1 MKNSLLKK
9 DRIRKYKHKKEEKAI
24 IIADNGICSLE
35 ADVGVMGI
43 QLEFKGKA
51 EITPQLPE
59 GWILQGNRNR
69 IIIFTLQDTLIQNQT
84 LFSYKGSIEIVGAI
98 VSDHKG
104 ERLSERLKRNYAN
117 WGSQS
122 FDFSVDTSSWED
134 YKDTKRVG
142 KVKKTIYNLPD
153 YDLPKV
159 KGLQKFYNIIEQES
173 SLEYE
178 GNVGTGSGSGA
189 MDSGGGGK

>member
-1 MKNSLLKK
+1 MKAINKK
-9 DRIRKYKHKKEEKAI
+9 DRIRKYKPRLEEKAI

-43 QLEFKGKA
+43 QLEFKGTA
-51 EITPQLPE
+51 EITPELPE
-59 GWILQGNRNR
+59 GWILQGNGNR
-69 IIIFTLQDTLIQNQT
+69 IIMFTLQANPIYNQT
-84 LFSYKGSIEIVGAI
+84 LFSYKGSVEIVGAI
-98 VSDHKG
+98 VSNDKG
-104 ERLSERLKRNYAN
+104 ERLSERIKRNYAN

-122 FDFSVDTSSWED
+122 FDFSIDTSKWED

-159 KGLQKFYNIIEQES
+159 DKITRKKRENYKKSTRKKRETS
-173 SLEYE
+173 RS
-178 GNVGTGSGSGA
+178 TGGY
-189 MDSGGGGK
+189 

>member
-1 MKNSLLKK
+1 MKSLLKK
-9 DRIRKYKHKKEEKAI
+9 DRIRKYKPRLEEKAI

-43 QLEFKGKA
+43 QLKFKGTA
-51 EITPQLPE
+51 QITPELPE
-59 GWILQGNRNR
+59 EWILQGNNNT
-69 IIIFTLQDTLIQNQT
+69 IIIFTLGANPIQNQT
-84 LFSYKGSIEIVGAI
+84 LFSYVGFVEIVGAI
-98 VSDHKG
+98 ISNDKG
-104 ERLSERLKRNYAN
+104 ERLSERITRNYSN

-142 KVKKTIYNLPD
+142 KVKKTTYNLPD

-159 KGLQKFYNIIEQES
+159 DKQIKTKKRSQRTYRRTTS
-173 SLEYE
+173 S
-178 GNVGTGSGSGA
+178 GSSGSG
-189 MDSGGGGK
+189 GY

>member
-1 MKNSLLKK
+1 MKSLLKK
-9 DRIRKYKHKKEEKAI
+9 DRIRKYKPRLEEKAI

-43 QLEFKGKA
+43 QLKFKGNA
-51 EITPQLPE
+51 EITPELPE
-59 GWILQGNRNR
+59 GWILQGNNNT
-69 IIIFTLQDTLIQNQT
+69 IIIFTLQNNPIQNQT
-84 LFSYKGSIEIVGAI
+84 LFSYVGSVEIVGAI
-98 VSDHKG
+98 ISNDKG
-104 ERLSERLKRNYAN
+104 ERLSERIKRNYAN

-122 FDFSVDTSSWED
+122 FNLDKGTSSWED

-159 KGLQKFYNIIEQES
+159 EKKTKIKRTQAS
-173 SLEYE
+173 SRS
-178 GNVGTGSGSGA
+178 TGGY
-189 MDSGGGGK
+189 

>member
-1 MKNSLLKK
+1 MKSLLKK
-9 DRIRKYKHKKEEKAI
+9 DRIKKYKPRLQEKAI
-24 IIADNGICSLE
+24 IMADNGICLLE

-43 QLEFKGKA
+43 QLKFKGKA
-51 EITPQLPE
+51 EITPELPE
-59 GWILQGNRNR
+59 GWILQGNNNT
-69 IIIFTLQDTLIQNQT
+69 IIIFTLQTNPIQNQT
-84 LFSYKGSIEIVGAI
+84 LFSYVGSMEIVSAI
-98 VSDHKG
+98 VSNDKG
-104 ERLSERLKRNYAN
+104 ERLSERIKRNYAN

-159 KGLQKFYNIIEQES
+159 EKKTKIKRAIIRQGS
-173 SLEYE
+173 RS
-178 GNVGTGSGSGA
+178 TGGY
-189 MDSGGGGK
+189 

>member
-24 IIADNGICSLE
+24 IIADNGIYSLE

-69 IIIFTLQDTLIQNQT
+69 IIIFTLQDTPIQNQT
-84 LFSYKGSIEIVGAI
+84 LFNYKGSIEIVGAI
-98 VSDHKG
+98 VSNDKG
-104 ERLSERLKRNYAN
+104 ERLSEGLKRNYAN